1 METMTK
7 DQCENLMINGFAD
20 AKAAMAFVDKLR
32 SIPKEELKEK
42 SLEDLMI
49 LLPEQFHAVV
59 LQKLQQMGGAVKKS
73 TIEVKGFRKYDQKG
87 YDIHYGMLKDIVL
100 DFMETIIESPEMHE
114 AEIEKMQADIAAQ
127 TAAINNIEFDHTR
140 EIRAE
145 KILKIK
151 ALLTDPKIKRS
162 AKNRL
167 EEELAYVES
176 VLDYK
181 IIQKYLDDSKYKT
194 LIKPYITGDMDLSK
208 VYQKRML
215 DALYI
220 CKSSKKKFP
229 RLDQFPAVVLTA
241 IFNSDPKMISTVQY
255 FFLGYINL
263 LIGRKMEDHIYI
275 YIIETAFEWESLLN
289 GKLSEEE
296 ITLMRN
302 SIIAI
307 AAEVEK
313 TMEEFKLVATV

>member
-1 METMTK
+1 MKNMTK

-49 LLPEQFHAVV
+49 LLPEQFHAIV
-59 LQKLQQMGGAVKKS
+59 LQKLHQMGGATPKS
-73 TIEVKGFRKYDQKG
+73 TIEAKGFRKFEQKG

-100 DFMETIIESPEMHE
+100 DFMETIAESPEMHE
-114 AEIEKMQADIAAQ
+114 AEIEKMQEDIAKQ
-127 TAAINNIEFDHTR
+127 TAEINNIEFNHTR
-140 EIRAE
+140 ELRAE
-145 KILKIK
+145 KIAKIK
-151 ALLTDPKIKRS
+151 ALLADDKIRKSVRI
-162 AKNRL
+162 RL
-167 EEELAYVES
+167 EEELSYLES

-181 IIQKYLDDSKYKT
+181 VIQKYLDDAKFKT
-194 LIKPYITGDMDLSK
+194 LIKPFIAGEEIAE
-208 VYQKRML
+208 VYKKRML

-241 IFNSDPKMISTVQY
+241 IFNSDPKMIETVQY

-263 LIGRKMEDHIYI
+263 LIGRKMEDYIYI

-296 ITLMRN
+296 ITLMRE
-302 SIIAI
+302 SIIATASHI
-307 AAEVEK
+307 EK
-313 TMEEFKLVATV
+313 AMKEFKLVATV